1 MSHCHCHI
9 AALMGLVT
17 QNLAHWLGG
26 ACSFCPLL
34 RGIVLVIA
42 LVLVGTGSN
51 PAVVVVDNPKFFS
64 TLPQLLLR
72 PRVACVALRGC
83 DDPSSGVIA
92 LVSAKWLPEMVMT
105 GSSDMLY
112 SRQK

>member
-1 MSHCHCHI
+1 MWCCTLSTCHVGWYTSQGHCHV

-34 RGIVLVIA
+34 RVIVLVIA

-51 PAVVVVDNPKFFS
+51 PAVVVVDIAKFFS
-64 TLPQLLLR
+64 TLPQLLL
-72 PRVACVALRGC
+72 
-83 DDPSSGVIA
+83 
-92 LVSAKWLPEMVMT
+92 SA
-105 GSSDMLY
+105 
-112 SRQK
+112 SRSLHRLERL

>member
-1 MSHCHCHI
+1 
-9 AALMGLVT
+9 MGLVT

-34 RGIVLVIA
+34 RVIVLVTVIA

-51 PAVVVVDNPKFFS
+51 PAVVVVDNSKFFS

-83 DDPSSGVIA
+83 GGLSSGGVT
-92 LVSAKWLPEMVMT
+92 LEPAKWLHAHLGHV
-105 GSSDMLY
+105 
-112 SRQK
+112 